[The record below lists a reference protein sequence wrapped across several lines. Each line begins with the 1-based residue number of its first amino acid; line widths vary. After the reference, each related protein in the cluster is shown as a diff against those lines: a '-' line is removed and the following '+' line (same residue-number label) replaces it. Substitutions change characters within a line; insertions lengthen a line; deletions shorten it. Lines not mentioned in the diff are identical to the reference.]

1 MVQFVSITNWRALII
16 SSNHPIPLLTSSAN
30 VASCLTSTNWYL
42 TTGLFV
48 SAGLNIYHSCHMWLG
63 DIYFK
68 NRFCNQKNGLFLPFC
83 TLRYIP
89 FLMTWSHAQTWEG
102 FQALLDTYAN
112 YVTDL
117 NVSWVPLCFIFFPP
131 ILMLKETKLGSVN
144 WWAPSSLAA
153 RCCSMRLR
161 GEKRVCCEFYL
172 ISSLEGIYDWVLA
185 ITPVPPN
192 IPSNMAL
199 SGFLVSITSWWP
211 PAWKS

>member
-16 SSNHPIPLLTSSAN
+16 SSNRPIPLLTSSTN
-30 VASCLTSTNWYL
+30 MASCLTSINWYL
-42 TTGLFV
+42 TTGYL
-48 SAGLNIYHSCHMWLG
+48 SQQNWIYITPVICVG

-83 TLRYIP
+83 TLCYIP

-102 FQALLDTYAN
+102 FPALLDTYAN

-131 ILMLKETKLGSVN
+131 ILMLKEMKLGNMN

-153 RCCSMRLR
+153 RCFSRRLR
-161 GEKRVCCEFYL
+161 GEKRVCCELYL
-172 ISSLEGIYDWVLA
+172 ISSL
-185 ITPVPPN
+185 
-192 IPSNMAL
+192 
-199 SGFLVSITSWWP
+199 
-211 PAWKS
+211 